1 MKKEPKKPKSGKKVK
16 KTPKSTKASFKRSN
30 KAKSDKKKDKE
41 EQHDGEAHLSG
52 KSFVV
57 IPIIN
62 ISFHFPMKHITSRNG
77 RGFPCLISTWQP
89 QSTCHRPHHWFEA
102 PTYGDYSLAGIP
114 KNALPQEDKVHKGK
128 HSYSVHKAGKIIE
141 VLLRSQAYF
150 VRGVE
155 GAGKNGICVQH
166 INSVWFSK
174 CLKSL

>member
-16 KTPKSTKASFKRSN
+16 KTSKSTKASFKRSN
-30 KAKSDKKKDKE
+30 KVKSDNKDKE

-52 KSFVV
+52 KWFVV
-57 IPIIN
+57 MPITN

-155 GAGKNGICVQH
+155 GAGKNGICVRH
-166 INSVWFSK
+166 INSVWFVNV
-174 CLKSL
+174 